1 MNDLD
6 LFSDPH
12 GDPSGDG
19 RPQGERY
26 GRRDRRRVRKR
37 QKSRRRNGRAAALFA
52 MAFLVAVF
60 GTGGVLGFAWLD
72 DKWHPPDYDGQGS
85 GAVTVQIKE
94 GASGSVIGLT
104 LERHRVVKSARAFV
118 KVYTKETRASSIQP
132 GFYQMRLKM
141 SSAAAMALLLNP
153 KSRAGNQIT
162 VPEGKR
168 AVEVYELLAKKT
180 GISAKEFQAAAKKGK
195 VLGLPA
201 YAKGNVEGYLY
212 PGRYDL
218 DPNGSAEQILK
229 QMVERFNAEAA
240 DTDLVAKAREA
251 RMNPATVVTLA
262 SLVQAEGGKP
272 SDLPKISRVI
282 YNRVKKGMKLQFDTT
297 VLYAL
302 NERRLTVTEKDLLT
316 QSPYNT
322 YLHEGLPPGPISN
335 PGADAIEAALAPK
348 DGTWL
353 YFIAT
358 DPTNKITKFATTE
371 AERLEIEKEFREWQK
386 AHPGQ

>member
-6 LFSDPH
+6 LFSDPY
-12 GDPSGDG
+12 GDG
-19 RPQGERY
+19 RPQNERY
-26 GRRDRRRVRKR
+26 GRRDQRRVRKR
-37 QKSRRRNGRAAALFA
+37 QKRRRRNGRAAALFA

-180 GISAKEFQAAAKKGK
+180 GISTKEFQAAAKKGK
-195 VLGLPA
+195 ALGLPA

-218 DPNGSAEQILK
+218 DPNGTADQILK
-229 QMVERFNAEAA
+229 QMVERFNEEASS
-240 DTDLVAKAREA
+240 TDLVAKARKA

-302 NERRLTVTEKDLLT
+302 NERRLTVTEKDLQT
-316 QSPYNT
+316 PSPYNT
-322 YLHEGLPPGPISN
+322 YLHAGLPPGPISN
-335 PGADAIEAALAPK
+335 PGPEAIEAALNPE

-358 DPTNKITKFATTE
+358 DPTNKVTKFATTE
-371 AERLEIEKEFREWQK
+371 QQRQKIEKEFREWQK

>member
-6 LFSDPH
+6 LFSDPY
-12 GDPSGDG
+12 GDG
-19 RPQGERY
+19 RPPDEVY
-26 GRRDRRRVRKR
+26 GRREQRRVRKR
-37 QKSRRRNGRAAALFA
+37 QKRRRRNGRAAALFA

-60 GTGGVLGFAWLD
+60 GTGGVLGYAWLD
-72 DKWHPPDYDGQGS
+72 NKWHPPDYAGQGS
-85 GAVTVQIKE
+85 GSVTVQIKK
-94 GASGSVIGLT
+94 GASGSVIGAT
-104 LERHRVVKSARAFV
+104 LEEHRVVKSARAFV
-118 KVYTKETRASSIQP
+118 KAYNKETRASSIQP

-162 VPEGKR
+162 IPEGRR
-168 AVEVYELLAKKT
+168 AAEIYQLLAKKT
-180 GISAKEFQAAAKKGK
+180 GISAKEFQNAAKDGK
-195 VLGLPA
+195 SLGLPP
-201 YAKGNVEGYLY
+201 YAKGRVEGYLY

-218 DPNGSAEQILK
+218 DPNGSARQILK
-229 QMVERFNAEAA
+229 QMVDRFNEEASS
-240 DTDLVAKAREA
+240 TDLVAKARRA
-251 RMNPATVVTLA
+251 KMNPATVVTIA

-272 SDLPKISRVI
+272 ADLPKISRVI

-302 NERRLTVTEKDLLT
+302 DERRLTVTEKDLRI

-322 YLHEGLPPGPISN
+322 YLHAGLPPGPISN

-348 DGTWL
+348 PGTWL

-358 DPTNKITKFATTE
+358 DPTNKVTKFATTE
-371 AERLEIEKEFREWQK
+371 AERQAIEKEFREWQK